1 MPTEWNAV
9 SIGAVT
15 LVVLNCLVCLRIVFA
30 TGLTAVQKLLQVALV
45 WLIPLLGML
54 LVYVFHQVD
63 NAPRGPAEPPF
74 GGGAGGPP
82 QGAA

>member
-9 SIGAVT
+9 LIGAAT
-15 LVVLNCLVCLRIVFA
+15 LLALGWLV
-30 TGLTAVQKLLQVALV
+30 
-45 WLIPLLGML
+45 PLLGML
-54 LVYVFHQVD
+54 LVYLFHQVD